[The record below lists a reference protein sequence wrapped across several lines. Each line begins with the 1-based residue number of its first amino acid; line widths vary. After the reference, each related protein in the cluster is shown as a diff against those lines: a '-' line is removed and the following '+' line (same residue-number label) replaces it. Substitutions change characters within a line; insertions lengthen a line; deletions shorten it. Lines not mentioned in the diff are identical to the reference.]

1 MRLTATA
8 IDPKTK
14 FILPANILKSG
25 HDTEVN
31 SPDIKGHVS
40 DSENEG
46 NFRKYE
52 RTTESENKSIL
63 KPIKPKVSM
72 NI

>member
-1 MRLTATA
+1 LRLTATA

-14 FILPANILKSG
+14 FILPPNIIKSG

-31 SPDIKGHVS
+31 SPDKLGHVY

-46 NFRKYE
+46 DFREYE
-52 RTTESENKSIL
+52 RTESENKIIL
-63 KPIKPKVSM
+63 KPVKPKVSM